1 MASLGLVSVI
11 VKDYDQAIDFYVKK
25 AGFHLQQDERLS
37 DSKRWVVV
45 NPDEKAVAGGI
56 LLAKA
61 DGDVQKMLVGN
72 QGGGRVW
79 LFLHVK
85 DFWKSYNQM
94 KANRVE
100 FLEQPREEVYG
111 WVCVWQDLYGN
122 KWDLLEKK

>member
-1 MASLGLVSVI
+1 MAALGLVSVV
-11 VKDYDQAIDFYVKK
+11 VKDYDKAIDFYVNK
-25 AGFHLQQDERLS
+25 AGFYLQQDERLS
-37 DSKRWVVV
+37 ETKRWVVV
-45 NPDEKAVAGGI
+45 CPDKSSASAGI

-61 DGDVQKMLVGN
+61 DSPEQNAVVGN

-85 DFWKSYNQM
+85 DFWNSYNQM
-94 KANRVE
+94 KANGVE

-111 WVCVWQDLYGN
+111 CVCVWQDLYGN